1 MGPMLARLWWLFI
14 IRGVAAIIFGLLALG
29 WPGITLAVLI
39 ILFGA
44 YAFADGVFTLLHAIN
59 GRDGNESLW
68 VLLLEGLIGIGVG
81 LITFFEPAITGI
93 ILLFYI
99 AAWSLTTG
107 VLEIVGAINL
117 RQRVSGE
124 FWMLLSGIASIVFA
138 LILLIHPG
146 VGALA
151 VAWLIGAYALV
162 FGVILVALG
171 CACAEPG
178 WRPSPDYSQRKIRW
192 MHVLLFERITSVAC

>member
-1 MGPMLARLWWLFI
+1 MGPKLAKLWWLFI
-14 IRGVAAIIFGLLALG
+14 LRGIAAIIFGLLALA
-29 WPGITLAVLI
+29 WPGITLAILI

-44 YAFADGVFTLLHAIN
+44 YAFADGVFALLHAIS
-59 GRDGNESLW
+59 GRDETESIW
-68 VLLLEGLIGIGVG
+68 VLLIEGLIGIGVG

-124 FWMLLSGIASIVFA
+124 FWMLLSGIASIIFA

-146 VGALA
+146 VGAVA
-151 VAWLIGAYALV
+151 VVWLIGAYAIV
-162 FGVILVALG
+162 FGVILFALG
-171 CACAEPG
+171 LRLRGA
-178 WRPSPDYSQRKIRW
+178 R
-192 MHVLLFERITSVAC
+192 VAAAS

>member
-1 MGPMLARLWWLFI
+1 MGPKLARLWWLFI

-171 CACAEPG
+171 LRLRGARVAAE
-178 WRPSPDYSQRKIRW
+178 S
-192 MHVLLFERITSVAC
+192 

>member
-1 MGPMLARLWWLFI
+1 MGPKLAKLWWLFI
-14 IRGVAAIIFGLLALG
+14 LRGVAAIIFGLLALA

-44 YAFADGVFTLLHAIN
+44 YAFADGVFALLHAIR
-59 GRDGNESLW
+59 GRDSTESVW
-68 VLLLEGLIGIGVG
+68 VLLIEGLIGIGVG
-81 LITFFEPAITGI
+81 LITFFEPAVTGI

-117 RQRVSGE
+117 RRRVSGE
-124 FWMLLSGIASIVFA
+124 FWMLLSGIASIIFA

-146 VGALA
+146 AGALA
-151 VAWLIGAYALV
+151 VAWLIGAYAMV
-162 FGVILVALG
+162 FGVILFALG
-171 CACAEPG
+171 LRLRGAAATAEP
-178 WRPSPDYSQRKIRW
+178 
-192 MHVLLFERITSVAC
+192 

>member
-1 MGPMLARLWWLFI
+1 MGAKLARFWWLFI
-14 IRGVAAIIFGLLALG
+14 IRGVAAIIFGLLALA

-44 YAFADGVFTLLHAIN
+44 YAFVDGVFALMHAIS
-59 GRDGNESLW
+59 GRDATESVW

-124 FWMLLSGIASIVFA
+124 FWMLLSGIASIIFA

-151 VAWLIGAYALV
+151 VVWVIGAYAMV

-171 CACAEPG
+171 LRLRSAKVAAE
-178 WRPSPDYSQRKIRW
+178 
-192 MHVLLFERITSVAC
+192 T

>member
-1 MGPMLARLWWLFI
+1 MGPKLAKLWWLFI
-14 IRGVAAIIFGLLALG
+14 LRGVAAIIFGLLALA
-29 WPGITLAVLI
+29 WPGITLALLV

-44 YAFADGVFTLLHAIN
+44 YAFADGVFALVHAVS
-59 GRDGNESLW
+59 GRDETQSVW
-68 VLLLEGLIGIGVG
+68 VLLLEGLIGVGVG

-107 VLEIVGAINL
+107 VLEVVGAINL
-117 RQRVSGE
+117 RQRISGE
-124 FWMLLSGIASIVFA
+124 FWMLLSGIASIIFA

-151 VAWLIGAYALV
+151 VVWLIGAYAIV
-162 FGVILVALG
+162 FGVILLALG
-171 CACAEPG
+171 LRLRAARAAGE
-178 WRPSPDYSQRKIRW
+178 S
-192 MHVLLFERITSVAC
+192 

>member
-1 MGPMLARLWWLFI
+1 MGPMLAKLWWVAIL
-14 IRGVAAIIFGLLALG
+14 RGVAAIIFGVLALT

-44 YAFADGVFTLLHAIN
+44 YAFADGVFALVHAIS
-59 GRDGNESLW
+59 GRDEAESVW

-81 LITFFEPAITGI
+81 LLTFFEPAITGI

-117 RQRVSGE
+117 RKRVSGE
-124 FWMLLSGIASIVFA
+124 IWMLLSGIASIIFA
-138 LILLIHPG
+138 LILLVHPG

-151 VAWLIGAYALV
+151 VVWLIGAYAMV
-162 FGVILVALG
+162 FGAILVALG
-171 CACAEPG
+171 FRLRGAGQTAG
-178 WRPSPDYSQRKIRW
+178 N
-192 MHVLLFERITSVAC
+192 